1 MFKSPELKHSPNTR
15 FLQASVLNVPPVHEG
30 KKSLNCNECNICFD
44 KKGKLNEH
52 IAAIHEGKR
61 LKSLPL
67 TEKRSFLLRIL
78 YKNNYIYD

>member
-1 MFKSPELKHSPNTR
+1 MFKSPELKHSPNIR

-61 LKSLPL
+61 LKSPPL
-67 TEKRSFLLRIL
+67 TENRSFFIKNSV
-78 YKNNYIYD
+78 KNNYRWD